1 MRLILLGSPGAGKGT
16 QAALITEH
24 YSIPQISTGDML
36 RAVVKTKS
44 PLGEKVKEVIERGDL
59 VSDDIIT
66 CLVKERITEPDCKNG
81 FLLDGFPRTL
91 AQADAIT
98 EADIFLDAVVEI
110 DVDPEE
116 IIKRVSGRRT
126 HEPSGR
132 SYHVV
137 YNPPKVEGKDDL
149 TGEALTQRE
158 DDQEETVRHRLKVYE
173 EMTAPLKDH
182 YKSWRAS
189 GDKDAPKYIKVNGIG
204 EVNEISKEIFAAL
217 ESSVEVTQ

>member
-36 RAVVKTKS
+36 RAVVKSDT
-44 PLGEKVKEVIERGDL
+44 PFGDKVKGVIDRGDL
-59 VSDDIIT
+59 VSDDIII
-66 CLVKERITEPDCKNG
+66 CLVKERINEPDCENG

-91 AQADAIT
+91 AQADALK
-98 EADIFLDAVVEI
+98 EADIPLDAVVEI

-137 YNPPKVEGKDDL
+137 YNPPTVEGKDDL

-158 DDQEETVRHRLKVYE
+158 DDREETVRYRLKVYE

-182 YKSWRAS
+182 YKTWLAS
-189 GDKDAPKYIKVNGIG
+189 GDADAPKYIKVNGIG
-204 EVNEISKEIFAAL
+204 EVDEISKAIFAEL
-217 ESSVEVTQ
+217 ESSAETTQ